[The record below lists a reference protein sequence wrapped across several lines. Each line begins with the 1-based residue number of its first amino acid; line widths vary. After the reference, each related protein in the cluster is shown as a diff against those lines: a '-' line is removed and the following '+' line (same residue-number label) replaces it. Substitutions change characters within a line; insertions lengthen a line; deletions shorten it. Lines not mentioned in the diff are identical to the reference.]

1 MYISLQ
7 EAVVIP
13 PHVIFS
19 IRSNPGF
26 WEYVKVSSDDLSVEA
41 ITAADYLKF
50 KEMVFDENW
59 YTRPFFILLPSHP
72 RLKDFLA

>member
-1 MYISLQ
+1 MYTQ

-26 WEYVKVSSDDLSVEA
+26 WEYVKVNSDDLSVEA
-41 ITAADYLKF
+41 VTAAEYLKS
-50 KEMVFDENW
+50 KEMIYDENW
-59 YTRPFFILLPSHP
+59 
-72 RLKDFLA
+72 